1 MNMAYSVV
9 YASSKYL
16 PDALNELREIVG
28 KKTREGYELLGGAS
42 LACGNQRF
50 YVMQTLVKKVNA

>member
-28 KKTREGYELLGGAS
+28 KKQEKAMSFWAAHLLPAATRGFMSCRRL
-42 LACGNQRF
+42 
-50 YVMQTLVKKVNA
+50 